1 MPKFYGQLLNH
12 EKSEVPLKPDRW
24 GVKNS
29 FFTKRILL
37 FINNLQIFR
46 KIGIFVRVF
55 ASQKANRN

>member
-1 MPKFYGQLLNH
+1 MKRQIFKIRQNP
-12 EKSEVPLKPDRW
+12 ESW

-37 FINNLQIFR
+37 FINNSQILR
-46 KIGIFVRVF
+46 KSGIFVPFF